1 VVVGGEYALGVGRGE
16 DWGEKYPTTSRL
28 NLFLVH
34 TTTGQIGCIANVPS
48 STNTTTE
55 GGYVLGQLVLS
66 PNGKYA
72 VYVAWDAGGG
82 GTMPR

>member
-1 VVVGGEYALGVGRGE
+1 
-16 DWGEKYPTTSRL
+16 
-28 NLFLVH
+28 
-34 TTTGQIGCIANVPS
+34 
-48 STNTTTE
+48 
-55 GGYVLGQLVLS
+55 LGQLVLS